1 MAITA
6 GDNLNKVP
14 SPTKATFATNYLDL
28 ASGSTDW
35 GQQYVP
41 DLMEKEA
48 EVFGNRTISGFLSQ
62 VSAEEAMTA
71 DQVVWSEQGR
81 LHLSYIGNVK
91 SATATAA
98 PTGVG
103 GVIEIDTNIDGV
115 ATSTSAIDHGIRV
128 NDMLLVA
135 SSSLTSL
142 CLVTGVT
149 ADDIDVVPYDA
160 TASGGRLSDV
170 GYSATDTVTVL
181 VVGSEYGKGMS
192 YVKDAVTTTNVH
204 NRSLDQVGFRQSNEP
219 QFKSYSNKPI
229 IMKDYYAVSG
239 SDASR
244 VGWVE
249 ISQEDGTSG
258 YLWYLKAESETRMR
272 FTDQLEMAMLES
284 IKVDNDQSEAGQSG
298 YLWYLKAEAD
308 TRARF
313 TDYLEMAMLES
324 VVGSNSTVVDTTL
337 GAAADSG
344 NWGSQGLFNAI
355 SDRGNITTGITGV
368 NPATDLA
375 EFDAILAEFDNQ
387 GAIEENMMFVNR
399 ASSLAIDDML
409 ASMNS
414 YGAGG
419 TSFGVFNNSEDMAL
433 NLGFSGFRR
442 GSYDFYKSDMRYL
455 NDKAT
460 RGGINDAST
469 ANAIR
474 GVIVPAGTSTVYDQM
489 MGKNIKRPFL
499 HVRYRASETD
509 NRRMKTW
516 ITGSVGAAT
525 SALDAM
531 EIHFLSER
539 CLITQGA
546 NNFMLFK

>member
-1 MAITA
+1 MAITP
-6 GDNLNKVP
+6 GGNLNTVP

-35 GQQYVP
+35 AQQYVP

-48 EVFGNRTISGFLSQ
+48 EVFGNRTISGFLAQ

-81 LHLSYIGNVK
+81 LHLSYIGNIK
-91 SATATAA
+91 SNTAQAVNGTE
-98 PTGVG
+98 PG
-103 GVIEIDTNIDGV
+103 GVIEIDSNIDGI

-128 NDMLLVA
+128 NDLLLVA
-135 SSSLTSL
+135 EAGTTAM

-149 ADDIDVVPYDA
+149 ADDIDVAPYDA
-160 TASGGRLSDV
+160 SASGGRLVDA
-170 GYSATDTVTVL
+170 GFGTGTCTVL

-192 YVKDAVTTTNVH
+192 YLKDDLATGNTHSRLV
-204 NRSLDQVGFRQSNEP
+204 DQVGFRQSNEP
-219 QFKSYSNKPI
+219 QFKSFSNKPI
-229 IMKDYYAVSG
+229 IMKDYYSVSG

-284 IKVDNDQSEAGQSG
+284 IKVDNDQSEVDNFLGG
-298 YLWYLKAEAD
+298 TD
-308 TRARF
+308 T
-313 TDYLEMAMLES
+313 
-324 VVGSNSTVVDTTL
+324 
-337 GAAADSG
+337 ADSG
-344 NWGSQGLFNAI
+344 SWGTQGLFNAI
-355 SDRGNITTGITGV
+355 SDRGNITTGVTGV
-368 NPATDLA
+368 SAATDLA
-375 EFDAILAEFDNQ
+375 EFDAILAEFDAQ

-399 ASSLAIDDML
+399 ATSLAVDDML

-419 TSFGVFNNSEDMAL
+419 TSYGVFDNDEDMAL

-442 GSYDFYKSDMRYL
+442 GSYDFYKSDFRYL

-460 RGGINDAST
+460 RGGINSRDT
-469 ANAIR
+469 VNAVR
-474 GVIVPAGTSTVYDQM
+474 GVIIPAGTSTVYDQQL
-489 MGKNIKRPFL
+489 GKNMRRPFL
-499 HVRYRASETD
+499 HVRYRASATD
-509 NRRMKTW
+509 NRKLKTW
-516 ITGSVGAAT
+516 VTGSVGAAT

-531 EIHFLSER
+531 EIHMLSER
-539 CLITQGA
+539 CLVTQGA
-546 NNFMLFK
+546 NNFMLMK